1 MAQRRKIYAFL
12 MVAIYTAATLLSSL
26 SILTCDHHHHHH
38 HHHKCKS
45 ECCCAH
51 TGTTIAKEC
60 CDHHHPILGDN
71 HTDFIESR
79 SDSRIA
85 AALSLLFAPIVV
97 TSVSEELSLH
107 SFAQYE
113 RYELRDIG
121 IPSDSYS
128 RSFGLRA
135 PPALA

>member
-12 MVAIYTAATLLSSL
+12 MVTVYTVATLLSSL
-26 SILTCDHHHHHH
+26 SLLTCDHHHHHH
-38 HHHKCKS
+38 HSCKS
-45 ECCCAH
+45 ECCAH
-51 TGTTIAKEC
+51 IGVTIAKDC

-79 SDSRIA
+79 TDSRTA
-85 AALSLLFAPIVV
+85 AALSLLVAPIVL
-97 TSVSEELSLH
+97 TSVDEELSLY
-107 SFAQYE
+107 SYAQYE
-113 RYELRDIG
+113 RLELRDIG
-121 IPSDSYS
+121 APSDSYS

>member
-26 SILTCDHHHHHH
+26 SILTCDHHHHDHH
-38 HHHKCKS
+38 TCKS

-85 AALSLLFAPIVV
+85 AALSSLFAPVVV

-107 SFAQYE
+107 SFAKYE

-121 IPSDSYS
+121 TPSDFYS

>member
-12 MVAIYTAATLLSSL
+12 MVTVYTVATLLSSL
-26 SILTCDHHHHHH
+26 SLLTCDHHHHHH
-38 HHHKCKS
+38 HSCKS
-45 ECCCAH
+45 ECCAH
-51 TGTTIAKEC
+51 IGVTIAKDC

-79 SDSRIA
+79 TDSRTA
-85 AALSLLFAPIVV
+85 SALSLLVAPMVIP
-97 TSVSEELSLH
+97 SIDEELSLY
-107 SFAQYE
+107 SYAQYE
-113 RYELRDIG
+113 RLELRDIG
-121 IPSDSYS
+121 TPSDSYS

>member
-12 MVAIYTAATLLSSL
+12 MVAVYTVATLLSSL
-26 SILTCDHHHHHH
+26 SLLTCDHHHHHH
-38 HHHKCKS
+38 HSCKS
-45 ECCCAH
+45 ECCAH
-51 TGTTIAKEC
+51 IGVTIAKDC

-79 SDSRIA
+79 TDSRTA
-85 AALSLLFAPIVV
+85 AALSLLVAPIVL
-97 TSVSEELSLH
+97 TSVDEELSLY
-107 SFAQYE
+107 SYAQYE
-113 RYELRDIG
+113 RLELRDIG
-121 IPSDSYS
+121 TPSDSYS

>member
-38 HHHKCKS
+38 HDHHTCKS
-45 ECCCAH
+45 ECCTH
-51 TGTTIAKEC
+51 VGNTIAKEC

-79 SDSRIA
+79 SDSRIV
-85 AALSLLFAPIVV
+85 AALSSLFAPAVV
-97 TSVSEELSLH
+97 TSVSDELSLH
-107 SFAQYE
+107 SFAKYE